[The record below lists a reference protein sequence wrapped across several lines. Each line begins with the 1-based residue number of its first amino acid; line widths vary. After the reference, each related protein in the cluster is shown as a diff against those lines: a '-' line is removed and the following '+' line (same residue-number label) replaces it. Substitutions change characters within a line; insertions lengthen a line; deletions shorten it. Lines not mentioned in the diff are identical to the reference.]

1 MNKKLKIASMALATI
16 TILNLTACEPNEA
29 ENVVSTTV
37 PTEYITEIVIDEE
50 GNTQINTYPT
60 TQSVANAKGQ
70 TQVSTIA
77 TQNSDSKLSQNVS
90 KTVANNS
97 TKTTTAKKSSQSSS
111 SKQQKTTTKTT
122 TKTTVKYAGKGD
134 ERAVAQAVIKWINYY
149 RVQEGKKAAIEMP
162 GKATQYAKGR
172 SKQLVT
178 NFDHCLDDE
187 RALATSMKYG
197 QCGTTKLDENKNV
210 VPLDPSEYVYRPQL
224 SSAIT
229 AVINMSN
236 HIREFTIDDAG
247 KEMAQSFRDSK
258 GHWSYVG
265 DSAGDGYN
273 YIAAGV
279 TYNNGNW
286 YCDVEMATE
295 NIDNTG
301 YYSR

>member
-1 MNKKLKIASMALATI
+1 M
-16 TILNLTACEPNEA
+16 
-29 ENVVSTTV
+29 
-37 PTEYITEIVIDEE
+37 
-50 GNTQINTYPT
+50 
-60 TQSVANAKGQ
+60 
-70 TQVSTIA
+70 
-77 TQNSDSKLSQNVS
+77 
-90 KTVANNS
+90 
-97 TKTTTAKKSSQSSS
+97 
-111 SKQQKTTTKTT
+111 
-122 TKTTVKYAGKGD
+122 
-134 ERAVAQAVIKWINYY
+134 
-149 RVQEGKKAAIEMP
+149 QEGKKAAIEMP

-178 NFDHCLDDE
+178 NFAHDTKDE
-187 RALATSMKYG
+187 ISLATSMKYG
-197 QCGTTKLDENKNV
+197 QCGTTRLDINTGKIIE
-210 VPLDPSEYVYRPQL
+210 LEPSEYTYRPTL

-286 YCDVEMATE
+286 YCDIEMATE